1 MYYDKN
7 NTFAKILRGDVS
19 CKKIYEN
26 DYVLSFYDVK
36 PLKKT
41 HVLVIPKGEYID
53 LDDFNQKATD
63 QEIVAMSKA
72 ITKVSKIL
80 GTSSDKGKG
89 YRVLTNLGEH
99 GGQEVPHLHF
109 HLFAGEKIGKMVE

>member
-1 MYYDKN
+1 MNYDKN
-7 NTFAKILRGDVS
+7 NIFAKILRGDVS

-53 LDDFNQKATD
+53 LDDFHSHATEK
-63 QEIVAMSKA
+63 EIIEFNKS
-72 ITKVSKIL
+72 ITHIVKIL
-80 GTSSDKGKG
+80 KISNQEEG
-89 YRVLTNLGEH
+89 YRVISNIGKN
-99 GGQEVPHLHF
+99 GGQEVPHLHYHIF
-109 HLFAGEKIGKMVE
+109 GGEKVGKIVF

>member
-53 LDDFNQKATD
+53 
-63 QEIVAMSKA
+63 
-72 ITKVSKIL
+72 
-80 GTSSDKGKG
+80 
-89 YRVLTNLGEH
+89 
-99 GGQEVPHLHF
+99 
-109 HLFAGEKIGKMVE
+109 

>member
-53 LDDFNQKATD
+53 LDDFHSHATEK
-63 QEIVAMSKA
+63 EIIEFNKS
-72 ITKVSKIL
+72 ITHIVKIL
-80 GTSSDKGKG
+80 KISNQEEG
-89 YRVLTNLGEH
+89 YRVISNIGKN
-99 GGQEVPHLHF
+99 GGQEVPHLHYHIF
-109 HLFAGEKIGKMVE
+109 GGEKVGKIVF

>member
-1 MYYDKN
+1 MRYSRSN
-7 NTFAKILRGDVS
+7 IFAKILRKEIP
-19 CKKIYEN
+19 CKKIFEN
-26 DYVLSFYDVK
+26 KYVLSFYDINA
-36 PLKKT
+36 KKKI
-41 HVLVIPKGEYID
+41 HALIIPKGEYID